1 MPLSYKIQNVLFIH
15 ITKVATKT
23 CNLISIKVRCWLVIE
38 NKITWVSQNKRAGKS
53 ATAPACNHPNL
64 DFVVDAAPVPGVAAL
79 EPPVT
84 TAAVANV
91 GMMGENVVTGEVKYW
106 LLSMECFADG
116 STPIAADR
124 WSVYTL

>member
-1 MPLSYKIQNVLFIH
+1 MQLDIHKGPLLASDRK
-15 ITKVATKT
+15 
-23 CNLISIKVRCWLVIE
+23 
-38 NKITWVSQNKRAGKS
+38 KITWVSQNKSAGKS